1 VSKESFVGVAQKG
14 RVASHTY
21 DAEARR
27 AETQRRH
34 AAEQK
39 AWRPSK
45 QPAWLDEKTYREK
58 IQPRLAEVTVPA
70 ISTALGI
77 SEPYATDIRAGKRRP
92 HPRHW
97 LTLANL
103 VGVSFSQT

>member
-1 VSKESFVGVAQKG
+1 VSKERFVGVARKG

-39 AWRPSK
+39 TWQPSQ

-58 IQPRLAEVTVPA
+58 IQPRLAEFTVPT

-77 SEPYATDIRAGKRRP
+77 SEPYATDIRKGRRVP
-92 HPRHW
+92 YPRHW
-97 LTLANL
+97 LKLAQL
-103 VGVSFSQT
+103 VDVLPDE

>member
-1 VSKESFVGVAQKG
+1 VARKG

-39 AWRPSK
+39 AWQPSQ
-45 QPAWLDEKTYREK
+45 QPAWLDEETYREQ
-58 IQPRLAEVTVPA
+58 IQPRLSAITVPM
-70 ISTALGI
+70 ISSALGI
-77 SEPYATDIRAGKRRP
+77 SEPYATEIRAGKRRP

-97 LTLANL
+97 LTLARL
-103 VGVSFSQT
+103 VGVSPDR